1 MGKGICQNAFEKAV
15 ISDFCLPL
23 EGKAKD
29 GERMLITIAATIF
42 VLGLLVL
49 VHELGH
55 FITAKLAGMRVDEFA
70 IGFGP
75 KLFSVK
81 RGETVYSIR
90 VVPLGGFNDIAG
102 MNPEDNDAGERGY
115 CERPVGHRMVV
126 ILAGVFMN
134 FLLPIFLFFGI
145 FFFSGVSTP
154 NPEPVLGTVM
164 AGKPAYEAGLRDG
177 DKVIAIDGKAIA
189 TWTEFTEAV
198 QASEEGT
205 PLAMTVQR
213 GVEELKF
220 EVAPTYDKSSK
231 RNVVGVMNALEH
243 KDVGLVDAAV
253 MAVQKTGYL
262 MYMMVDALYRLLLEL
277 SGKDLAGPIG
287 VAQMAGEVAQMGI
300 VPLLNFTAF
309 LSINL
314 GLVNLFPI
322 PALDG
327 GHFITLC
334 IEAVRGKPLS
344 PKALY
349 YMQSVGVGLL
359 ILLMLFATA
368 NDIMRVFT
376 GG

>member
-1 MGKGICQNAFEKAV
+1 
-15 ISDFCLPL
+15 
-23 EGKAKD
+23 
-29 GERMLITIAATIF
+29 MLITIAATIF

-75 KLFSVK
+75 KLFSIK

-90 VVPLGGFNDIAG
+90 AVPLGGFNDIAG

-164 AGKPAYEAGLRDG
+164 AGKPAYEAGLRDE

-198 QASEEGT
+198 QASEEGA

-213 GVEELKF
+213 GAEELKF

-262 MYMMVDALYRLLLEL
+262 MYMMVDGLYRLLLEL

-287 VAQMAGEVAQMGI
+287 VAHMAGEVAQMGI

-368 NDIMRVFT
+368 NDLMRVFT

>member
-1 MGKGICQNAFEKAV
+1 
-15 ISDFCLPL
+15 
-23 EGKAKD
+23 
-29 GERMLITIAATIF
+29 
-42 VLGLLVL
+42 
-49 VHELGH
+49 
-55 FITAKLAGMRVDEFA
+55 
-70 IGFGP
+70 
-75 KLFSVK
+75 
-81 RGETVYSIR
+81 
-90 VVPLGGFNDIAG
+90 
-102 MNPEDNDAGERGY
+102 
-115 CERPVGHRMVV
+115 
-126 ILAGVFMN
+126 MN

-145 FFFSGVSTP
+145 FFCSGVSTP
-154 NPEPVLGTVM
+154 NTEPILGTVL
-164 AGKPAYEAGLRDG
+164 ADKPAYEAGLKYG
-177 DKVIAIDGKAIA
+177 DRVLSINGEAIA

-205 PLAMTVQR
+205 PLSLTVQR
-213 GVEELKF
+213 GGEELQVS
-220 EVAPTYDKSSK
+220 VAPTYDASSK
-231 RNVVGVMNALEH
+231 RNVVGVMSALEH
-243 KDVGLVDAAV
+243 KDVGFVDSV
-253 MAVQKTGYL
+253 TMAVQKTGYL

-368 NDIMRVFT
+368 NDIMRVFV

>member
-1 MGKGICQNAFEKAV
+1 MAKNDSDILSWMKLDKDFQSKYKIRALINQKA
-15 ISDFCLPL
+15 SGRGLNGYEMF
-23 EGKAKD
+23 
-29 GERMLITIAATIF
+29 TIF
-42 VLGLLVL
+42 FLMLCESIPHGG
-49 VHELGH
+49 ELRYSKDKPYDMIYLMRRWAH
-55 FITAKLAGMRVDEFA
+55 SAGCRLE
-70 IGFGP
+70 
-75 KLFSVK
+75 
-81 RGETVYSIR
+81 
-90 VVPLGGFNDIAG
+90 
-102 MNPEDNDAGERGY
+102 
-115 CERPVGHRMVV
+115 
-126 ILAGVFMN
+126 
-134 FLLPIFLFFGI
+134 
-145 FFFSGVSTP
+145 
-154 NPEPVLGTVM
+154 
-164 AGKPAYEAGLRDG
+164 
-177 DKVIAIDGKAIA
+177 
-189 TWTEFTEAV
+189 
-198 QASEEGT
+198 
-205 PLAMTVQR
+205 
-213 GVEELKF
+213 F
-220 EVAPTYDKSSK
+220 EVATTYDKSSK

-262 MYMMVDALYRLLLEL
+262 MYMMVDGLYRLLLEL

-287 VAQMAGEVAQMGI
+287 VAHMAGEVAQMGI

-368 NDIMRVFT
+368 NDLMRVFT